1 MLSETRFRLL
11 FSAFSLGLGPVLA
24 LGGSATSGWAKTPF
38 DGPWAVTIMTESGT
52 CDPAYRYAV
61 IVADGNVASDAR
73 ESSGLIAI
81 SNKVDEQGHVKVNL
95 SRGEQKA
102 NASGKLSPGGGIGT
116 WTGKSSSA
124 VCSGPWEAKRN

>member
-1 MLSETRFRLL
+1 MRSKSLL
-11 FSAFSLGLGPVLA
+11 LLVCGVALGLSLPGTGP
-24 LGGSATSGWAKTPF
+24 ATAKTPF

-61 IVADGNVASDAR
+61 VVADGNVASDAR

-81 SNKVDEQGHVKVNL
+81 SGKVDDQGHVKVNL

-102 NASGKLSPGGGIGT
+102 NASGKLSPSGGIGT

-124 VCSGPWEAKRN
+124 ICSGRWEAKRN